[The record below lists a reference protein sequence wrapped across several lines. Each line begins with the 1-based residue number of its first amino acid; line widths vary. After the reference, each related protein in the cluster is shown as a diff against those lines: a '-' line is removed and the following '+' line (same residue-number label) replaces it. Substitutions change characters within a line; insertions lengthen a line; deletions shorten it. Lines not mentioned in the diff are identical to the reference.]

1 MDKFIFL
8 NTNRIILFK
17 EDPFVRRRSLKFNF
31 FKLNANKQR
40 MRHQPNWSIAN
51 I

>member
-17 EDPFVRRRSLKFNF
+17 EDPFVRSLIFQTF
-31 FKLNANKQR
+31 LEIQLF
-40 MRHQPNWSIAN
+40 
-51 I
+51 